1 MSQVQQFATFF
12 LAGNY
17 IGIEV
22 ERVQEILSSQQMT
35 PVPLAPP
42 EVSGLINLHGQIVT
56 AIDLRRRLGLAE
68 RFGGEPPMNIVV
80 RTTGGAVC
88 LQVDDIGDVV
98 ETGESTF
105 ELPPDTLNG
114 PARNMIRGVHKLQ
127 DQLLH
132 VLDADEVLNA
142 ASMNQW

>member
-1 MSQVQQFATFF
+1 VSQVQQFATFF

-42 EVSGLINLHGQIVT
+42 EVSGLLNLHGQIVT

-68 RFGGEPPMNIVV
+68 RLGGEPPMNIVV
-80 RTTGGAVC
+80 CTTGGAVC

-127 DQLLH
+127 GQLLH

>member
-22 ERVQEILSSQQMT
+22 ERVQEILSSQEVT

-68 RFGGEPPMNIVV
+68 RLGGEPPMNIVV

-88 LQVDDIGDVV
+88 LQVDDISDVV

-142 ASMNQW
+142 ASMKQW